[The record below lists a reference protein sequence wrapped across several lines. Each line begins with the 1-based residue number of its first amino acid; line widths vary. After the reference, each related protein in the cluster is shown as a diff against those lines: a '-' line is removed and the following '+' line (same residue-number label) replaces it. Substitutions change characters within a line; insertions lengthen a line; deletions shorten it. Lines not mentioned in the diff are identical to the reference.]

1 VRRQEDRDAALAQLF
16 DQLVDIARG
25 DRVKPGCRLVEEQHL
40 RVAEQRPRQRDA
52 LAETLGQGAAGIAGP
67 VGQVDGT
74 QGKLDATARV
84 GDFVQVGETLEVL
97 DHAQAEIEARRLGH
111 DRDPPADLHPVL
123 RPERHARDGRRAGGR
138 SDERSEGPHRRG
150 FSGAVWAQEPEHLA
164 VADLERDVL
173 ESDAIA
179 EALRQAVDGQR
190 GNTAFAISSRRP
202 AQAHDASPRPCSYA

>member
-1 VRRQEDRDAALAQLF
+1 MRRQEDRDAALAQLF

-111 DRDPPADLHPVL
+111 DRDPPADFHAVVG
-123 RPERHARDGRRAGGR
+123 RERDSGDCGRARGRCH
-138 SDERSEGPHRRG
+138 EGAECPHRRRLA
-150 FSGAVWAQEPEHLA
+150 SAIGAEKPEDLTMSYLKGHIVERDA
-164 VADLERDVL
+164 VA
-173 ESDAIA
+173 ES
-179 EALRQAVDGQR
+179 LRQVADR
-190 GNTAFAISSRRP
+190 
-202 AQAHDASPRPCSYA
+202 